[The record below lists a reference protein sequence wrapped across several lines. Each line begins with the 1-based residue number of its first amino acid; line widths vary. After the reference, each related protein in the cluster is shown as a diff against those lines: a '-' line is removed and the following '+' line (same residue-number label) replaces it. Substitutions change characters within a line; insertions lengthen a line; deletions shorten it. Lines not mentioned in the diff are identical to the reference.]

1 MSAVK
6 GPRATIG
13 DVAAMAGVSRA
24 TVSRVLNGTSVVTEG
39 KVRAVQD
46 AIRATN
52 FLVSASARQLATGK
66 SESVAVI
73 LTEPVDV
80 LFADPTFVAL
90 FKGILDGLGP
100 MPVTP
105 SLFMASTPDERR
117 KSLLRFRGGA
127 ADALVHLSPYTDDA
141 FLDDLCE
148 LGLPVVLCG
157 QSGRV
162 EQPGETFSIVY
173 SDDAAGAELAAHY
186 LLERGV
192 RRVNAVMGFA
202 ENPATTGRLNG
213 YRAVLGSRLADHV
226 TYGTWDESTGWRAVD
241 DLCRDD
247 VQFDALVCGNDAIA
261 RGAIAALQRHGRS
274 VPQDVRVVGFDDH
287 AVAVGSSPTLTTVRQ
302 PFHQEGVRAA
312 QIACEMAEG
321 APARVELLDMELV
334 VRESA

>member
-1 MSAVK
+1 MAAVR

-13 DVAAMAGVSRA
+13 DVAALAGVSRA
-24 TVSRVLNGTSVVTEG
+24 TVSRVLNGTSVVSED
-39 KVRAVQD
+39 KVQAVKA

-105 SLFMASTPDERR
+105 SLYMASTDDERR

-127 ADALVHLSPYTDDA
+127 ADALVHLSPYTDDV
-141 FLDDLCE
+141 FLDDLRE

-162 EQPGETFSIVY
+162 EQLGDTFSIVN
-173 SDDAAGAELAAHY
+173 SDDAAGAQLAAQY
-186 LLERGV
+186 LLQRGV
-192 RRVNAVMGFA
+192 RRVRAVMGFA
-202 ENPATTGRLNG
+202 DNPATTGRLNG
-213 YRAVLGSRLADHV
+213 YRAVLGERISDDV
-226 TYGTWDESTGWRAVD
+226 TYGPWDETTGRHAVD
-241 DLCRDD
+241 DLCLRN
-247 VQFDALVCGNDAIA
+247 VEFDALVCGNDRIA
-261 RGAIAALQRHGRS
+261 RGAIAALQQHGRA
-274 VPQDVRVVGFDDH
+274 VPGDVRVVGFDDH
-287 AVAVGSSPTLTTVRQ
+287 AAAVSESPTLTTVRQ
-302 PFHQEGVRAA
+302 PFHEEGVRAA
-312 QIACEMAEG
+312 QIAWEMAEG
-321 APARVELLDMELV
+321 MPARVELLDMELV
-334 VRESA
+334 IRESA